1 MSIKTFLKKLLR
13 YALCFGAGLLAFAA
27 CGYTDYRLWPLD
39 LPAAAHPRIPST
51 AIQGKRLL
59 VPFAVGVPAAE
70 IATFNDQLEAFLR
83 FEYLRGREARVG
95 HDTSRMLLTAAKTA
109 KGPRYKIFIVT
120 DNDRLTAEPELA
132 SLVGRNLIAH
142 YEFETWRSEE
152 RRVGK
157 ECRCRWSRNEEKK
170 KQRAK

>member
-1 MSIKTFLKKLLR
+1 LLR

-83 FEYLRGREARVG
+83 FEYLRGREARAG
-95 HDTSRMLLTAAKTA
+95 HDTSRMLLAAVNTKKA
-109 KGPRYKIFIVT
+109 PHYKIFIVT
-120 DNDRLTAEPELA
+120 DNDLLTALPQLA
-132 SLVGRNLIAH
+132 DLDRKSV
-142 YEFETWRSEE
+142 
-152 RRVGK
+152 V
-157 ECRCRWSRNEEKK
+157 
-170 KQRAK
+170 